1 MTLIETI
8 RSIFQNVKLETDK
21 KQDILT
27 QANAGTNVSIT
38 EENGV
43 KKINAAGGSGSA
55 DLTNYYTKS
64 EVDSA
69 LNSKQ
74 SKLTFDSSPT
84 TGSSNAVTSGG
95 VADAL
100 TSVMNGLSNNITNG
114 LGAKQNKLT
123 SANAGTNITIT
134 EENGVVKI
142 NAESGEGGEIGV
154 LDSTPTE
161 DSTNLVTSGGVY
173 DAISAAIG
181 QALNTSY

>member
-27 QANAGTNVSIT
+27 
-38 EENGV
+38 
-43 KKINAAGGSGSA
+43 
-55 DLTNYYTKS
+55 
-64 EVDSA
+64 
-69 LNSKQ
+69 
-74 SKLTFDSSPT
+74 
-84 TGSSNAVTSGG
+84 
-95 VADAL
+95 
-100 TSVMNGLSNNITNG
+100 
-114 LGAKQNKLT
+114 

-134 EENGVVKI
+134 EENGVMKI
-142 NAESGEGGEIGV
+142 NAESGEGGEVDVI
-154 LDSTPTE
+154 DTEPTE